1 MPDLLSHAF
10 IAYTLC
16 TLLAFHYDWL
26 TPQYVTIGMA
36 GAFIPDLAKIDLVVG
51 SSTVAAAIDAPFD
64 WFALH
69 TVGGVLVAVLVGVLL
84 AAQDERRRVFA
95 LLALG
100 AGSHLV
106 ADALLLKASGLSS
119 PLLWPVTNTPIPTPG
134 LYRSTDLWPSI
145 VTGLIALATW
155 YAVRKAPSTTTAPT
169 NES

>member
-16 TLLAFHYDWL
+16 TLLALRYTWL

-36 GAFIPDLAKIDLVVG
+36 GAFIPDIAKIDLLLD
-51 SSTVAAAIDAPFD
+51 SNSVAAVLDAPFD
-64 WFALH
+64 WFAIH
-69 TVGGVLVAVLVGVLL
+69 TLGGALAAVLVGTVL
-84 AAQDERRRVFA
+84 AAHSERRRVFA

-119 PLLWPVTNTPIPTPG
+119 PLLWPLTHAPIPTPG
-134 LYRSTDLWPSI
+134 FYRSTDVWPSI
-145 VTGLIALATW
+145 VTGVAALVTW
-155 YAVRKAPSTTTAPT
+155 YLVRRSRSSTAP
-169 NES
+169 